1 VPFTFSE
8 AATRALP
15 VEDLCILDVRE
26 TPVRGRSTKFRLAEQ
41 NIIQYTFGSFI
52 PGFAPD
58 NPGVNGMAY
67 KDLMSRAQENAAAE
81 GQMRFGNEFTV
92 APNAYAKV
100 GGFVFEILSS
110 AILWNAAARWNKY
123 MAEIKWPPLP
133 RYARPGLK
141 PGRGR
146 QVAVLKLPGGY
157 DWVRLLAPSAQ
168 EEIAAIRAELAA
180 KGMTLPTSTPD
191 VAVVALPD
199 EHRNEE
205 LWRTELTGLRRDN
218 QIVLANAYRHL
229 AGKIGPDQILL
240 AIAFKS
246 SLRSDRL
253 YQPLYEANIMQLILE
268 YKLGAPRPIFEVH
281 TLDREGTDAI
291 NKYASASLSD
301 VATERDDGQ
310 RAIRELYQP
319 ANAADLA
326 RRLLGFLGERMSLVA
341 P

>member
-26 TPVRGRSTKFRLAEQ
+26 KPVRGRGTKFRLAEQ
-41 NIIQYTFGSFI
+41 NIMQYTFGSFI

-58 NPGVNGMAY
+58 NPGVNGMKY
-67 KDLMSRAQENAAAE
+67 QDLISRAKENAVAE
-81 GQMRFGNEFTV
+81 GQMRFGREYTV
-92 APNAYAKV
+92 APGAYAKV
-100 GGFVFEILSS
+100 GGFAFEILSS
-110 AILWNAAARWNKY
+110 AILWNAAARWNGY
-123 MAEIKWPPLP
+123 MAEVKWPSLP

-146 QVAVLKLPGGY
+146 QVAVLKLPRGY
-157 DWVRLLAPSAQ
+157 DWVRLLTPAAQ
-168 EEIAAIRAELAA
+168 EEIAAIRAQLSSR
-180 KGMTLPTSTPD
+180 GMTLPTSTPD
-191 VAVVALPD
+191 LAVVALPG
-199 EHRNEE
+199 EHRDEE
-205 LWRTELTGLRRDN
+205 LWRTEVPGLKRDN
-218 QIVLANAYRHL
+218 QATLDNAYSYL
-229 AGKIGPDQILL
+229 AGKIGPAEILL

-268 YKLGAPRPIFEVH
+268 YKLGAPRPTFEVH

-301 VATERDDGQ
+301 VATERDDVQ

-319 ANAADLA
+319 VNATDLA
-326 RRLLGFLGERMSLVA
+326 KRLLNFLGDRMALVK